1 MNRPWWMSG
10 VPFSC
15 QPNCGKC
22 CDEPGGIVYLRP
34 EDAQSLA
41 NHHGMEVEDWL
52 ERDCRQ
58 TMDGRWVLKSDDYT
72 DICIYLDEERN
83 ALYINQDLLNVSHFL
98 SGLKMFVQRGLG
110 NKL

>member
-1 MNRPWWMSG
+1 MVDVG
-10 VPFSC
+10 EFLSC

-52 ERDCRQ
+52 VGLPSDNGWK
-58 TMDGRWVLKSDDYT
+58 MGLKSDDT
-72 DICIYLDEERN
+72 DICIYLDEEK
-83 ALYINQDLLNVSHFL
+83 
-98 SGLKMFVQRGLG
+98 KMHCISI
-110 NKL
+110 KTCSM

>member
-34 EDAQSLA
+34 EDAQTLA
-41 NHHGMEVEDWL
+41 NHHDMEVKDWL

-58 TMDGRWVLKSDDYT
+58 TMDGGNREKNIMNETEAKFKRVLS
-72 DICIYLDEERN
+72 LQFSPN
-83 ALYINQDLLNVSHFL
+83 FLNFVFPVSWTRL
-98 SGLKMFVQRGLG
+98 
-110 NKL
+110 